1 MANEEKIPVF
11 GPHSRNT
18 GGWGLGK
25 MGSKGAKDIAAGGPG
40 RKKRGQVHNI
50 GNPQFGGG
58 KNPPSGGKGKP

>member
-25 MGSKGAKDIAAGGPG
+25 MGGMKGPKDIATGGPG
-40 RKKRGQVHNI
+40 RKKARGPVYNI
-50 GNPQFGGG
+50 GGGG
-58 KNPPSGGKGKP
+58 KTPPSGGKGKP